1 MSESDKKPAILL
13 VTKPTRSADS
23 IRKLLSNHFIG
34 SRAEDAETAW
44 KFLVKKQE
52 LTLLI
57 CELSLAI
64 DQFNLLERIRNSSD
78 KSLAAKPVLLLVSEK
93 DDENDLE
100 IAFQLGAT
108 DFINM
113 PFSSTELTTRVRLHA
128 QLFINHVMEDTTEI
142 QQMSAVNV
150 LQQLSKEKYFK
161 SRLQHELSFSLRHKT
176 SVSICKLKVNNL
188 KKIIAG
194 FDKNAALSV
203 VKAVAKIMQHTVR
216 GEDIVCYLGNAEFY
230 ILYPATNRI
239 DAATT
244 VNRFLNNIGKHSIR
258 IAGKQVP
265 VTISGAIASNV
276 INQEITV
283 ESIIKM
289 VDEQLKEAIS
299 RGGNCIV
306 SSPQANE
313 DEYISVAKALKM
325 IEFNTTAGLSSR
337 VGNLLLDIMPLLEYA
352 DKVLDL
358 DLKSV
363 NQSLRERLNRS
374 S

>member
-23 IRKLLSNHFIG
+23 IRKLLSYHFIG

-44 KFLVKKQE
+44 KFLVSKQE

-64 DQFNLLERIRNSSD
+64 DQFNLLERIRNASD

-100 IAFQLGAT
+100 KAFQLGAT

-128 QLFINHVMEDTTEI
+128 QLFINHAMEDTTEI
-142 QQMSAVNV
+142 KQMTAVNV
-150 LQQLSKEKYFK
+150 LQQLSKEKFFK

-176 SVSICKLKVNNL
+176 SVSICKLRVNNL

-194 FDKNAALSV
+194 FGKNAALSV
-203 VKAVAKIMQHTVR
+203 IQAVAKIMQHTVR

-244 VNRFLNNIGKHSIR
+244 VNRFLNNIVKHSIR

-289 VDEQLKEAIS
+289 VDEQLKEATS

-306 SSPQANE
+306 SSPQTNE
-313 DEYISVAKALKM
+313 DEYISVANALKM
-325 IEFNTTAGLSSR
+325 IESNTTAGLSSR

-352 DKVLDL
+352 DKILDL

>member
-1 MSESDKKPAILL
+1 MSEADKKPAILL

-23 IRKLLSNHFIG
+23 IRKLLSNYFIG
-34 SRAEDAETAW
+34 SRADNAETAW
-44 KFLVKKQE
+44 KFLVRKPE

-57 CELSLAI
+57 CELSLAL
-64 DQFNLLERIRNSSD
+64 DQFNLLERIRNASD

-100 IAFQLGAT
+100 KAFQIGAT

-128 QLFINHVMEDTTEI
+128 QLFINHAMEDTTEI
-142 QQMSAVNV
+142 QQMTAVNV
-150 LQQLSKEKYFK
+150 LQQLSKEKFFK

-176 SVSICKLKVNNL
+176 SVSVCKLKVNNL
-188 KKIIAG
+188 KAIIAG
-194 FDKNAALSV
+194 FDKNAALLV
-203 VKAVAKIMQHTVR
+203 VQAVAKIMQHTVR

-244 VNRFLNNIGKHSIR
+244 VNRFLNNIVKHSIR

-276 INQEITV
+276 INQETTV
-283 ESIIKM
+283 ESIIKI

-306 SSPQANE
+306 SSPHANE
-313 DEYISVAKALKM
+313 DDYISVAKALKM
-325 IEFNTTAGLSSR
+325 IESNTTAGLSSR
-337 VGNLLLDIMPLLEYA
+337 VGNLLLDIMPILEYA

-363 NQSLRERLNRS
+363 NKSLRKRLDRS

>member
-128 QLFINHVMEDTTEI
+128 QLFINHAMEDTTEI

>member
-23 IRKLLSNHFIG
+23 IRKLLSNHFVG
-34 SRAEDAETAW
+34 SKAEDAETAW
-44 KFLVKKQE
+44 KYLVKKQE

-64 DQFNLLERIRNSSD
+64 DQFNLLERIRNASD

-100 IAFQLGAT
+100 KAFQLGAT

-128 QLFINHVMEDTTEI
+128 QLFINHAMEDTTEI

-150 LQQLSKEKYFK
+150 LQQLSKEKFFK

-188 KKIIAG
+188 EKIIAG

-244 VNRFLNNIGKHSIR
+244 VNRFLNNIGKHSIC

-283 ESIIKM
+283 ENIIKM